1 MYIKDNKSWQV
12 IPSGLS
18 QIFQNK
24 FTNTISENEIIK
36 MKDEKTITDRD
47 LIIAKF
53 LFQFGFATLDQLF
66 VFLDGQISINS
77 LKSRLDKLVQYRVI
91 NKFMI
96 CSSDETRIYNDALV
110 IYCLDLGGKYL
121 LSHYTSEDTLDWVSI
136 NNMKSSEL
144 ISKDLLAT
152 EFYLKVKQTCPNKL
166 HSYNVNPTHRIFRK
180 NVSPSFDMGFKINGE
195 SKYFIGEVVRKED
208 ITDNFRKR
216 IEKIET
222 LLITN
227 SWKQYYFDSEM
238 PPVLLIFAESDE
250 IANEVAKIITN
261 TTSLKN
267 FRLSTDQRIQMPLYE
282 TGAFLKYLPEV
293 QALQG
298 VKASTFRP

>member
-1 MYIKDNKSWQV
+1 MYIKHSETWQV
-12 IPSGLS
+12 IPSGLN

-53 LFQFGFATLDQLF
+53 LFQFGFATLEQLF
-66 VFLDGQISINS
+66 VFLDGQISVNS
-77 LKSRLDKLVQYRVI
+77 LKSRLDKLIQYRVI

-96 CSSDETRIYNDALV
+96 CSSDETRIYSDALV

-152 EFYLKVKQTCPNKL
+152 EFYLKVKQSCPNKL
-166 HSYNVNPTHRIFRK
+166 YSYNVNPTHRIFRK
-180 NVSPSFDMGFKINGE
+180 NVSPSFDMGLKIGE
-195 SKYFIGEVVRKED
+195 ETKYFIGEVVRKED

-227 SWKQYYFDSEM
+227 SWKQYYFDSET
-238 PPVLLIFAESDE
+238 PPILLIFAESDE
-250 IANEVAKIITN
+250 VANEVAKIITN

-282 TGAFLKYLPEV
+282 KGAFLKYLPEL

>member
-1 MYIKDNKSWQV
+1 MYIKYSETWQV
-12 IPSGLS
+12 IPPGLC
-18 QIFQNK
+18 QVFQNK
-24 FTNTISENEIIK
+24 FTNTISENEIVK
-36 MKDEKTITDRD
+36 MKDEKTITERD

-53 LFQFGFATLDQLF
+53 LFNFGFATLDQLS
-66 VFLDGQISINS
+66 VYLDGQISLNS

-96 CSSDETRIYNDALV
+96 CSDDETRLYNDALF
-110 IYCLDLGGKYL
+110 IYCLDIGGKFL

-144 ISKDLLAT
+144 ISKDLLST
-152 EFYLKVKQTCPNKL
+152 EFYLKVKQSCPNKL
-166 HSYNVNPTHRIFRK
+166 FSYSVNPTHRVFRK
-180 NVSPSFDMGFKINGE
+180 NVSPSFDMCLKIEDE
-195 SKYFIGEVVRKED
+195 SKYFLGEVVRKED
-208 ITDNFRKR
+208 VPDNFRKR

-227 SWKQYYFDSEM
+227 SWKQYYFDTDT
-238 PPVLLIFAESDE
+238 PPVLLIFAENDE
-250 IANEVAKIITN
+250 VANEVAKIITN

-267 FRLSTDQRIQMPLYE
+267 FRLSTDSRVQLKLYE
-282 TGAFLKYLPEV
+282 KGAFLKYLPEF

-298 VKASTFRP
+298 VKASTFKP